1 MTACHTFAV
10 TNVVEQ
16 SVEIAA
22 PVSKVFAYV
31 DDFTCTKDWMY
42 GLTRIEPVTDQLRG
56 VGAQYDG
63 VMKVGVPLKARIQ
76 CTAWEQD
83 RLLELTSVKGVETTQ
98 RWSFTDLGDDR
109 TRVDAWISFTLPG
122 GPAGKAIA
130 GAVRPVVGIAVKH
143 SSEALVRNVEALA

>member
-1 MTACHTFAV
+1 V

-16 SVEIAA
+16 SVEIDA

-31 DDFTCTKDWMY
+31 DDFTTTKDWMY
-42 GLTRIEPVTDQLRG
+42 GLTRIDPVTDQLHG

-63 VMKVGVPLKARIQ
+63 IMKVGVPLKARIQ

-83 RLLELTSVKGVETTQ
+83 ALIELTSVKGIQTTQ
-98 RWSFTDLGDDR
+98 RWSFTDLGGDR
-109 TRVDAWISFTLPG
+109 TRVDAWVSYTLPG

-130 GAVRPVVGIAVKH
+130 AAVKPVVGIAVKH
-143 SSEALVRNVEALA
+143 TSETLVRNVLAL

>member
-1 MTACHTFAV
+1 V

-22 PVSKVFAYV
+22 PVRRVFEYV
-31 DDFTCTKDWMY
+31 DDFSTTRDWMY
-42 GLTRIEPVTDQLRG
+42 GLSKIEPVTEQLRG

-63 VMKVGVPLKARIQ
+63 VMKVGVPLKARIV

-83 RLLELTSVKGVETTQ
+83 RLLELTSVKGIETTQ
-98 RWSFTDLGDDR
+98 RWTFTDLGDDR
-109 TRVDAWISFTLPG
+109 TRVEAWISFTLPG

-130 GAVRPVVGIAVKH
+130 SAVKPVVGIAVKH
-143 SSEALVRNVEALA
+143 SSEALVRNVEAL